1 MYFNF
6 NTNTPA
12 EPYSGID
19 AEWVKFTDNL
29 NNGVEARSDN
39 AKAND
44 SVLSGMRPLLI
55 A

>member
-19 AEWVKFTDNL
+19 AEAWLGKNPQ
-29 NNGVEARSDN
+29 
-39 AKAND
+39 
-44 SVLSGMRPLLI
+44 MI
-55 A
+55 QQ